1 MRPIPLAAF
10 ALALL
15 LAHAGARTAQA
26 QANDRPTARATARTV
41 RAVDLLVR
49 HAHVVDVQTGRIT
62 RDQAIAIRGDT
73 IVAIVADRA
82 ATSRSATRID
92 AARTLDAGGR
102 YVIPALWDMHV
113 HFGGGDSLI
122 AENRLLLKLY
132 LANGIVAV
140 RDAAGDLSP
149 SVLAW
154 RDSVAHGQ
162 LEGPTIFTSGPKLE
176 GKNSIWPGDLEV
188 GSREEVDAGIAQL
201 QAMRVDF
208 VKLTDNTLSPD
219 LFRYALGELRRR
231 GMRTSAH
238 IPVAVPVREAVD
250 SGLSSIEHLSYA
262 IRAGTERSEV
272 KPGSDVMTAFDLA
285 TAQATYR
292 RMAERGTAITP
303 TLNISR
309 VLAWLDSEDH
319 SRDDY
324 LRYIGPGLRATYT
337 WRVERAATA
346 DAAAIA
352 RRHALYEFTSAK
364 LPLLQRAGVL
374 ILAGTDAGFLNSFD
388 YPGLGLHHEMALM
401 VKAGLTPVEALR
413 AATINGARFLGRD
426 DRHGAL
432 RVGGVADLLVLDRNP
447 LDDITA
453 TETIHAMVMRGTVR
467 DRGALDALL
476 ADVAH
481 EVQQLNAAARR

>member
-1 MRPIPLAAF
+1 MRPIPLQAF

-15 LAHAGARTAQA
+15 LAHADARLARA
-26 QANDRPTARATARTV
+26 QANERSTPRATARTA

-49 HAHVVDVQTGRIT
+49 HAHVVDVQTGRIA

-73 IVAIVADRA
+73 IISIVADRA
-82 ATSRSATRID
+82 ATSLSAT
-92 AARTLDAGGR
+92 RTLDAGGR
-102 YVIPALWDMHV
+102 YAIPALWDMHV

-122 AENRLLLKLY
+122 AENRLLLPLY

-154 RDSVAHGQ
+154 RDSVARGQ
-162 LEGPTIFTSGPKLE
+162 LDGPTIFTSGPKLE

-188 GSREEVDAGIAQL
+188 GSREEVDAAIAQL

-238 IPVAVPVREAVD
+238 IPVAVPVREAID

-262 IRAGTERSEV
+262 IRAGTERADV
-272 KPGSDVMTAFDLA
+272 KPGSDVMTAFDLV
-285 TAQATYR
+285 TARATYR

-352 RRHALYEFTSAK
+352 RRHALYDFTSAK

-388 YPGLGLHHEMALM
+388 YPGLGLHHELALM
-401 VKAGLTPVEALR
+401 VKAGLTPLEALR

-432 RVGGVADLLVLDRNP
+432 RAGRAADLLLLDRNP

-453 TETIHAMVMRGTVR
+453 TQSIHAMVMRGTVR

-476 ADVAH
+476 ADVAR
-481 EVQQLNAAARR
+481 EVQRLNAAARR